1 MFTIKKGDQ
10 MKEFERDLKIT
21 LLKIDLLV
29 LKMQIVEK
37 LIDVKVKGGSH
48 E

>member
-1 MFTIKKGDQ
+1 

-29 LKMQIVEK
+29 LKMQLVEK
-37 LIDVKVKGGSH
+37 LIDAKVKGGSH